1 MVNIPFR
8 AGLELEVRQSLFLL
22 QVGFYCD
29 VQVSDQVQ
37 DSMVKSGIPLKL
49 SPNQTAMQWIF
60 SVQKNTFCTWNF

>member
-1 MVNIPFR
+1 MVSIPFR

-49 SPNQTAMQWIF
+49 SPKQTAM
-60 SVQKNTFCTWNF
+60 